1 MPPKEVG
8 MGRHHEMEK
17 PLKVRLL
24 AGLMM
29 ELLEEGVE
37 VERQVVMRARVEK
50 HVALRVEVEEEEGL
64 LTWPK
69 LKGRRKEVESH
80 VVMGVR
86 VEVAEEGLRK
96 WARLGEGWKEV
107 ESHAVLGVR
116 AEVTEELKR
125 LAVLGELVVTVL

>member
-1 MPPKEVG
+1 
-8 MGRHHEMEK
+8 MGRHHEVGMEK

-24 AGLMM
+24 AGPMM

-37 VERQVVMRARVEK
+37 VGRHVVMRVRVER
-50 HVALRVEVEEEEGL
+50 HVALRVEVAV
-64 LTWPK
+64 LTWLK
-69 LKGRRKEVESH
+69 LRKEVESH
-80 VVMGVR
+80 VVMRVR

-116 AEVTEELKR
+116 AEVAEELKR
-125 LAVLGELVVTVL
+125 LAVLGELVTVL

>member
-1 MPPKEVG
+1 
-8 MGRHHEMEK
+8 MGRHHEVGMEK

-24 AGLMM
+24 AGPMM

-69 LKGRRKEVESH
+69 LKGR
-80 VVMGVR
+80 
-86 VEVAEEGLRK
+86 
-96 WARLGEGWKEV
+96 KEV

-116 AEVTEELKR
+116 AEVAEELKR
-125 LAVLGELVVTVL
+125 LAVLGELVTVL